1 MKTIMKTISVVLELS
16 NSQSEQFWIV
26 LGPITHMTH
35 LQIAIWV
42 CSHCQCQ
49 IMSMSLSPGGINL
62 SGGQKARIGL
72 ARAAYSQASVYLLD
86 DPLSAV
92 DAHVAA
98 SLVSNC
104 LGPKGYLANKT
115 RILVSHQTQFA
126 SEADTVLIMRNGE
139 IVAAGPASDFS
150 KEELQSA
157 NASDRSTDWTSASD
171 RAKLPK
177 LDPPGM
183 SWAVTAQDPK
193 RNPVELR
200 RAISQPGEEVEAEA
214 VEAVEAEGDAKDET
228 EKAEEDSQD
237 MGIMGI
243 KWNQHMNSSV
253 LNSIYFCV

>member
-1 MKTIMKTISVVLELS
+1 
-16 NSQSEQFWIV
+16 
-26 LGPITHMTH
+26 
-35 LQIAIWV
+35 
-42 CSHCQCQ
+42 
-49 IMSMSLSPGGINL
+49 MSLSPGGINL

-139 IVAAGPASDFS
+139 IVAAGPASEFS

-157 NASDRSTDWTSASD
+157 AASDRSTDWTSASD
-171 RAKLPK
+171 RAKLK
-177 LDPPGM
+177 LDPPSM
-183 SWAVTAQDPK
+183 SRAVTAQDPK
-193 RNPVELR
+193 RSSVELR
-200 RAISQPGEEVEAEA
+200 RAISQPGEEVEAVEVVEA
-214 VEAVEAEGDAKDET
+214 VEAVEAEGDAKET
-228 EKAEEDSQD
+228 EKTEEDSQD

-243 KWNQHMNSSV
+243 MGLNIWTVLYLTQSISHMTHV
-253 LNSIYFCV
+253 YFCVSFCV

>member
-1 MKTIMKTISVVLELS
+1 
-16 NSQSEQFWIV
+16 
-26 LGPITHMTH
+26 
-35 LQIAIWV
+35 
-42 CSHCQCQ
+42 
-49 IMSMSLSPGGINL
+49 MSMSLSPGGINL

-139 IVAAGPASDFS
+139 IVAAGPASEFS

-157 NASDRSTDWTSASD
+157 AASDRSTDWTSASD

-177 LDPPGM
+177 LDPPTM
-183 SWAVTAQDPK
+183 SRAVTAQDPK
-193 RNPVELR
+193 RSSVELR
-200 RAISQPGEEVEAEA
+200 RAISHPGEEVEAVEV
-214 VEAVEAEGDAKDET
+214 VEAVEAEGDAKEET
-228 EKAEEDSQD
+228 EKTEEDSQD
-237 MGIMGI
+237 MGIMG
-243 KWNQHMNSSV
+243 
-253 LNSIYFCV
+253 LNI

>member
-1 MKTIMKTISVVLELS
+1 
-16 NSQSEQFWIV
+16 
-26 LGPITHMTH
+26 
-35 LQIAIWV
+35 
-42 CSHCQCQ
+42 
-49 IMSMSLSPGGINL
+49 MSLSPGGINL

-157 NASDRSTDWTSASD
+157 AAADRSTDWTSASD
-171 RAKLPK
+171 LAARAKLPK

-183 SWAVTAQDPK
+183 SRAVTAQDPK

-228 EKAEEDSQD
+228 EKTEEDSQD
-237 MGIMGI
+237 IMGI
-243 KWNQHMNSSV
+243 KWNQHMNRFCIE
-253 LNSIYFCV
+253 LNLFLCLMMSIMFTNVMQYQQCPRLVQKTHSQWTHMDPIWTLFP